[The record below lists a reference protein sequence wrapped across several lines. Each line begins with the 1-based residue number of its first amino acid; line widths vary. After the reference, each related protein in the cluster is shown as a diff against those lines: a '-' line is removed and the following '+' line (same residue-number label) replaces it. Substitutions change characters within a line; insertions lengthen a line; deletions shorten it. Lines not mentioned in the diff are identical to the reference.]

1 MTQPAPLGILAGGG
15 AMPRRIIRAQA
26 ASGRSCFVVA
36 FENQADRE
44 TAAAAPH
51 VWVKFG
57 DAGLIMSSLREA
69 GVKEVVMAG
78 RFVRP
83 SLMDIRPDGRA
94 AMALLRIG
102 LGFMGDD
109 GLLRNLAAEF
119 ERDGFQIVAIQTVL
133 PEALAPEGCWTEA
146 KPSEHDALDI
156 QRGVAVASALGAVD
170 VGQGAIVQQ
179 GLVLTVEA
187 IEGTDAMI
195 DRAKTL
201 RRPGGGGV
209 LVKLAKP
216 GQDDRLDLPT
226 IGPVTLRNA
235 RDAGL
240 VGIAVEAGRSLIVDR
255 ETVIA
260 EANAAG
266 LFVVGFPRI
275 DR

>member
-1 MTQPAPLGILAGGG
+1 
-15 AMPRRIIRAQA
+15 MPRRIIRAQA
-26 ASGRSCFVVA
+26 ESGRDCFVVA
-36 FENQADRE
+36 FENQADPE
-44 TAAAAPH
+44 TADAAPH

-57 DAGLIMSSLREA
+57 DAGLIMSSLRAA
-69 GVKEVVMAG
+69 GVTDVVMAG

-83 SLMDIRPDGRA
+83 SLLDIRPDGRA

-102 LGFMGDD
+102 LGFIGDD

-119 ERDGFQIVAIQTVL
+119 ERDGFQIVGIQSVL
-133 PEALAPEGCWTEA
+133 PEALAPIGCWTDVR
-146 KPSEHDALDI
+146 PSEQDDLDI
-156 QRGVAVASALGAVD
+156 QRGIAVASALGAVD

-195 DRAKTL
+195 ARAKSL

-226 IGPVTLRNA
+226 IGPVTIRNA
-235 RDAGL
+235 IDAGL
-240 VGIAVEAGRSLIVDR
+240 VGIAVEADRSLIIDR
-255 ETVIA
+255 EAVIA
-260 EANAAG
+260 AANAAG
-266 LFVVGFPRI
+266 LFVLGFPRI
-275 DR
+275 ER